1 MPIVLDQWMIRPLP
15 VIVNSSNPH
24 RTTWADGQLKN
35 ASNFESRLRL
45 SPLFITIYCHMTGGC
60 CRYRYSIFSKF
71 LGVTMANTHDVNF
84 ITFDQ
89 LTAVGNFAHS
99 ATNFKGAGI
108 GFFPPGGSQVDYA
121 NQGYTAQGSVTF
133 HSYNFSTLTVQ
144 DNGTPN
150 SSTSSTITTSNTDQ
164 FLDDDGNASLQTITN
179 SLSLTGV
186 RNDLGTGPVNFTT
199 QPGWYIENEG
209 QFRLRDPATGKEY
222 LIATPSVNPL
232 LGHGSTPTHY
242 LAGVAFVDE
251 LPPLGVTLEVLHI
264 LPFYTYAINYDSFV
278 TCLTRGTRVET
289 ADGPRPVESLKPG
302 DSIITADGSA
312 QPLQLLLSRA
322 LTKTDMMRNP
332 NFVPVRISA
341 GALGHG
347 LPQRDL
353 TVSQEHRML
362 LSSHTVQLLTGS
374 DSALIA
380 AKNMTSL
387 PGVFLD
393 HSAFQVEYFHLVFEN
408 HEIIY
413 AEGAETE
420 SLLLSPS
427 VLQNQTPEGRKE
439 IQDLFGD
446 QIGQPGE
453 SMPAAAF
460 IPKTYEQQMIIRQLA
475 A

>member
-1 MPIVLDQWMIRPLP
+1 
-15 VIVNSSNPH
+15 
-24 RTTWADGQLKN
+24 
-35 ASNFESRLRL
+35 
-45 SPLFITIYCHMTGGC
+45 MT
-60 CRYRYSIFSKF
+60 SI
-71 LGVTMANTHDVNF
+71 NDVPF

-89 LTAVGNFAHS
+89 LTATGNLAHS
-99 ATNFKGAGI
+99 GSNFRWAGD
-108 GFFPPGGSQVDYA
+108 GFKPPGNLQPAGSPPGY
-121 NQGYTAQGSVTF
+121 QGYAAQGTVTF
-133 HSYNFSTLTVQ
+133 HSYNFSSLTVQ
-144 DNGTPN
+144 DTGTPY
-150 SSTSSTITTSNTDQ
+150 SSTDSVTNVHSTDQ
-164 FLDDDGNASLQTITN
+164 FLDDDGQAYHQTITN
-179 SLSLTGV
+179 SLNLEDAVFDNGGGAF
-186 RNDLGTGPVNFTT
+186 NITT
-199 QPGWYIENEG
+199 QPGWYIENES
-209 QFRLRDPATGKEY
+209 QFVLKDPATGKEY
-222 LIATPSVNPL
+222 LISTPSVNPQL
-232 LGHGSTPTHY
+232 APAGGSSHY
-242 LAGVAFVDE
+242 LVGVSFVDE
-251 LPPLGVTLEVLHI
+251 LPPLGVTLDVHLI
-264 LPFYTYAINYDSFV
+264 VPFGANGINYNSFV

-289 ADGPRPVESLKPG
+289 AEGPRLVETLKPG

-322 LTKTDMMRNP
+322 LTKTDMLRNP

-374 DSALIA
+374 DTALIA

-393 HSAFQVEYFHLVFEN
+393 HSAFEVEYFHLVFEN

-446 QIGQPGE
+446 QIGQPGK